1 MYEKALAGE
10 QDARVKSF
18 EELRALC
25 QLFHFVQP
33 AEHRW
38 QYFDC
43 PENPDMRCDCK
54 GYKGYGICS
63 HILTIQHML
72 KFFNVRYELLP
83 IGKKRM
89 KKTGGNMMFV
99 EPALTRVPTRE
110 PDSSDDE
117 EEEAIRLGEQ
127 GL

>member
-1 MYEKALAGE
+1 
-10 QDARVKSF
+10 
-18 EELRALC
+18 
-25 QLFHFVQP
+25 
-33 AEHRW
+33 
-38 QYFDC
+38 
-43 PENPDMRCDCK
+43 
-54 GYKGYGICS
+54 
-63 HILTIQHML
+63 ML

-89 KKTGGNMMFV
+89 KKKGGNMKAL